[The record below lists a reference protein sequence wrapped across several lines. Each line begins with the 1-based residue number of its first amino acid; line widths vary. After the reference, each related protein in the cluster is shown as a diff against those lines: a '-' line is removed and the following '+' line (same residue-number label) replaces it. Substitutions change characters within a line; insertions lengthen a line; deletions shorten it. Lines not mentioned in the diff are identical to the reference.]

1 MTQLVFI
8 FSVVDS
14 SLHRWTRIPLA
25 SMMLKIYISLSLRW
39 RDAFNMMTLQV
50 AFMVRYLK
58 DEHVS
63 SIKWMSYKTPTTVVK
78 LSNVKRPYMINGI
91 LKVRVTGQADGG
103 KYFDPIKQ
111 ESQNVLW
118 IDPPDCRFEQP

>member
-1 MTQLVFI
+1 MTQLVLI
-8 FSVVDS
+8 FSIIIS
-14 SLHRWTRIPLA
+14 SLRRWTRTPSA

-63 SIKWMSYKTPTTVVK
+63 SIEWMSYMTPTTVVK
-78 LSNVKRPYMINGI
+78 LSNVKGPYMMNGI
-91 LKVRVTGQADGG
+91 MTVRVTGQAVGS
-103 KYFDPIKQ
+103 KYFNPIKQ

-118 IDPPDCRFEQP
+118 IDPSDCSFEQP